1 MKGDGFMKRKTID
14 ASREA
19 RLWIKDI
26 VVPALLFGATVLNIP
41 EVKQAVNEKVK
52 QFKSRKNGSN

>member
-1 MKGDGFMKRKTID
+1 MKQKHID

-26 VVPALLFGATVLNIP
+26 VIPGLLFGAAVLQVP
-41 EVKQAVNEKVK
+41 EVKSAVNDKIAELKAK
-52 QFKSRKNGSN
+52 RRNK

>member
-1 MKGDGFMKRKTID
+1 MKRKTID